1 MTLLAFQGSLEL
13 GLIYGLLALG
23 IFLSFRILNV
33 ADLTVDSSF
42 TSGAAVSALLT
53 LAGHPY
59 LGLLAGFAVGTLAGF
74 VTAFLQTKLKI
85 QPILAGILTMTGLYS
100 INLVIL
106 GGSPNVSLLRSDTVF
121 TPVAALA
128 GGKYAKLLAV
138 FVLAVLVCLLLSL
151 FFKTKLGLSI
161 RATGDN
167 EDMVRASSI
176 NSNFTK
182 TIGLMLAN
190 GLAALSGAVLCQY
203 QSFVDVNM
211 GTGMVVVGLASL
223 IIGEIIFGK
232 RGILRHAVA
241 VVLGS
246 CVYRIII
253 ALVLQANLAAFY
265 PKLISALIV
274 TLAVSYP
281 AVREKFQ
288 FARRRRRKPA
298 AGKAE
303 GKEE

>member
-1 MTLLAFQGSLEL
+1 M
-13 GLIYGLLALG
+13 
-23 IFLSFRILNV
+23 
-33 ADLTVDSSF
+33 
-42 TSGAAVSALLT
+42 
-53 LAGHPY
+53 
-59 LGLLAGFAVGTLAGF
+59 
-74 VTAFLQTKLKI
+74 
-85 QPILAGILTMTGLYS
+85 
-100 INLVIL
+100 
-106 GGSPNVSLLRSDTVF
+106 
-121 TPVAALA
+121 
-128 GGKYAKLLAV
+128 
-138 FVLAVLVCLLLSL
+138 LSL

-253 ALVLQANLAAFY
+253 ALVLQANLAALF
-265 PKLISALIV
+265 P
-274 TLAVSYP
+274 
-281 AVREKFQ
+281 R
-288 FARRRRRKPA
+288 
-298 AGKAE
+298 
-303 GKEE
+303 

>member
-1 MTLLAFQGSLEL
+1 MTLTAFQGALEL

-23 IFLSFRILNV
+23 IFISFRILNV

-42 TSGAAVSALLT
+42 TTGGAVSALLT

-59 LGLLAGFAVGTLAGF
+59 LGLLAGFTVGSLAGLI
-74 VTAFLQTKLKI
+74 TAFLQTKLKI

-100 INLVIL
+100 INLLIM
-106 GGSPNVSLLRSDTVF
+106 GGSPNISLLGSDTVY
-121 TPVAALA
+121 TPVAALL
-128 GGKYAKLLAV
+128 GNDLSKLAAV
-138 FVLAVLVCLLLSL
+138 FVLALLICILL
-151 FFKTKLGLSI
+151 PVFFKTQLGLSI

-176 NSNFTK
+176 NSDFTK
-182 TIGLMLAN
+182 TIGLMLSN
-190 GLAALSGAVLCQY
+190 GLVGLSGAALCQY

-211 GTGMVVVGLASL
+211 GTGMVIVGLASL

-232 RGILRHAVA
+232 RGILRHVVA

-253 ALVLQANLAAFY
+253 ALVLQANLSASY
-265 PKLISALIV
+265 LKLISALIV
-274 TLAVSYP
+274 TLAISYP
-281 AVREKFQ
+281 AVREKFR
-288 FARRRRRKPA
+288 FARRRHAKRPT
-298 AGKAE
+298 GVS
-303 GKEE
+303 EEKGE

>member
-74 VTAFLQTKLKI
+74 ITAFLQTKLKI

-121 TPVAALA
+121 TPAAALA
-128 GGKYAKLLAV
+128 GDKYARLLAV
-138 FVLAVLVCLLLSL
+138 LVLAVLVCLLLSL

-176 NSNFTK
+176 NSDFTK

-190 GLAALSGAVLCQY
+190 GLVALSGAVLCQY

-211 GTGMVVVGLASL
+211 GTGMVIVGLASL

-232 RGILRHAVA
+232 RGILRHVVA

-265 PKLISALIV
+265 LKLISALIV

-281 AVREKFQ
+281 AVREKLQ
-288 FARRRRRKPA
+288 FARRRHKKPA
-298 AGKAE
+298 AGKAA